1 MESNKN
7 VIWAKWANN
16 LGTKLIDNIE
26 IKIGNDIIYDSSID
40 PNKKEKIKLLSE
52 IENFRALGLEPH
64 NIYYLNSDINDIR
77 YEYELLKYEY
87 TKLKT
92 KT

>member
-7 VIWAKWANN
+7 VVWAKWANN
-16 LGTKLIDNIE
+16 IGTKLIDNIE

-40 PNKKEKIKLLSE
+40 PNKTEKINLLLE
-52 IENFRALGLEPH
+52 IENFRELGLEPH
-64 NIYYLNSDINDIR
+64 KRYYLNSDINDIR

-92 KT
+92 NT